1 MARNSGFFNRLLNV
15 IGLVDDEPAE
25 ETPSRRV
32 QPEDA
37 RARYGSTS
45 SGTSYSRDRQG
56 AGSYGS
62 TGKAARYSQGVYQ
75 GSSSQPLSE
84 RPASR
89 GSYSSFE
96 RPSAEERSM
105 RNTGR
110 QQAPQ
115 SELDEL
121 DFDYQPPQKFTRPQP
136 APQQRAA
143 ARREQGPA
151 VMPSRGD
158 SRHHMIVYYLHTLD
172 ECRDVISD
180 LLENKSV
187 LLNLEDM
194 DDRIIQRAI
203 DTLGGAAFA
212 LNATLRRAS
221 DRTYLIAPTS
231 VDIAYTNDSDRR

>member
-25 ETPSRRV
+25 ETASRRV

-37 RARYGSTS
+37 RARYGNTS

-62 TGKAARYSQGVYQ
+62 TGRAAHYNQGVYQ
-75 GSSSQPLSE
+75 SGSARQEGPGAAHS
-84 RPASR
+84 A
-89 GSYSSFE
+89 GYSSFE
-96 RPSAEERSM
+96 RPSYEERAE

-110 QQAPQ
+110 QQAD
-115 SELDEL
+115 ELDEL
-121 DFDYQPPQKFTRPQP
+121 DFDYQPPQK
-136 APQQRAA
+136 A
-143 ARREQGPA
+143 ARQPGAQRSMRSAPSRRDQGPA
-151 VMPSRGD
+151 PAARTD
-158 SRHHMIVYYLHTLD
+158 SRHSMIVYYLHTLD
-172 ECRDVISD
+172 ECRGVISD

-187 LLNLEDM
+187 LLNLENM

-212 LNATLRRAS
+212 LNANLRRAS
-221 DRTYLIAPTS
+221 DRTYLIAPNS